1 MCAIGDL
8 TKNSSPSLFSG
19 LLTLYL
25 PVLMSV
31 REVFIYFHF
40 LEIELMV
47 YMDVNKLFDIY
58 FTNVFGTLLTFQVLG

>member
-1 MCAIGDL
+1 
-8 TKNSSPSLFSG
+8 
-19 LLTLYL
+19 
-25 PVLMSV
+25 MSV

-47 YMDVNKLFDIY
+47 YMDINKLFDIY